1 MEPMCIKCSSGSKK
15 HVNHEIKDI
24 QKGISMIVEQVSLA
38 KMELSQKIQ
47 EVEVWERRLEDRSVL
62 IKDRASQ
69 TLSDIRG
76 SF

>member
-1 MEPMCIKCSSGSKK
+1 MCIKCSSGSKK